1 MPSPKASA
9 AVTDE
14 TRQAPPASDGMIA
27 PSSALE
33 RQEARDRREH
43 KRTPGPKDDA
53 EGDAIVDITLRLM
66 DKFNAPAIARRAAAE
81 GHPVDPRSVTTIIK
95 AARRTLAERAE
106 FYVEAHGV
114 ATIRAAIEGDAKP
127 AQWALDRIAEDGE
140 RIVDAPQ
147 AEAAVAP
154 TTFNIGFK
162 MGGLPEGV
170 TVAPAA
176 IEGEVVK

>member
-1 MPSPKASA
+1 MPNPRASA
-9 AVTDE
+9 AVDDP
-14 TRQAPPASDGMIA
+14 RLAPPASEGIIA
-27 PSSALE
+27 PSSALV
-33 RQEARDRREH
+33 RQEARDRREY

-53 EGDAIVDITLRLM
+53 EGDAIVDITLQLM
-66 DKFNAPAIARRAAAE
+66 EKMSAPAIARRAAAE
-81 GHPVDPRSVTTIIK
+81 GHPVDSRSVTSIIR
-95 AARRTLAERAE
+95 AARRSLAERAE

-127 AQWALDRIAEDGE
+127 AQWALDRIAEEGE
-140 RIVDAPQ
+140 RIIDAPQ

-170 TVAPAA
+170 TVAPLA
-176 IEGEVVK
+176 IEGEVAK